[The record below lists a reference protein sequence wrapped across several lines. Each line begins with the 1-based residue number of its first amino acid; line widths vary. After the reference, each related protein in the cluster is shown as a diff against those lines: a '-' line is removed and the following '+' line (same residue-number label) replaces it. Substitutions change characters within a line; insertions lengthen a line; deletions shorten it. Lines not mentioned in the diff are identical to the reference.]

1 MSEFTSG
8 LILIACC
15 MPDCDEFVTLYVYA
29 IGHLRSRHK
38 EKTTAAMSSVESSG
52 NDQEG
57 MNRFY

>member
-1 MSEFTSG
+1 
-8 LILIACC
+8 

-29 IGHLRSRHK
+29 IGHLTSRHK

-57 MNRFY
+57 MSRFY